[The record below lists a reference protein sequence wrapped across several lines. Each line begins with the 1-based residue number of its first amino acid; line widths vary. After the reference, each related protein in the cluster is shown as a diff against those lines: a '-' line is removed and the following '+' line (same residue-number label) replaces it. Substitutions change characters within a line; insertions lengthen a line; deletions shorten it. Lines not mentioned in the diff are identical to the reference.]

1 MDRWG
6 EVCQGLEQNRKMPHL
21 TLGLTVSWDVTR
33 RELSVIAERLLKQL
47 QGPRYEVAV
56 AVGVLTWASPL
67 DIWSVHGARVFFF
80 FHGLDMDTRDKE
92 ESRSRVVLR
101 LPA

>member
-1 MDRWG
+1 
-6 EVCQGLEQNRKMPHL
+6 MPHL

-67 DIWSVHGARVFFF
+67 DIWSVRGARGFSSWVR
-80 FHGLDMDTRDKE
+80 HGHERQRGVQVQGSPKASSMNN
-92 ESRSRVVLR
+92 
-101 LPA
+101 